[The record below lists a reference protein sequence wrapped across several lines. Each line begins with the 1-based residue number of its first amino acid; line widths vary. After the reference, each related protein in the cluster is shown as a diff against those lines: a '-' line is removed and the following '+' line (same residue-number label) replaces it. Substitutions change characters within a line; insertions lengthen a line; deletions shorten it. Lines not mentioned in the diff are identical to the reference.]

1 METLLMFTLVWRHR
15 QTSATLAAA
24 LLLATGLT
32 ACGGGGGGGG
42 DDAGSTAAGS
52 SGASATSKASKD
64 PQFRW
69 ELRFTSCLRAQGIQI
84 ADPDPVTGAADV
96 VHDAAY
102 QRASKDCGAKIG
114 QPPTVTKNQG
124 HEKQLLDATLKLAR
138 CLREHGLDV
147 PDPAPNQALVMPE
160 GASQAVVDK
169 CLPASR

>member
-1 METLLMFTLVWRHR
+1 MFTLARRHR
-15 QTSATLAAA
+15 QAAATLATA
-24 LLLATGLT
+24 LLLATAVT
-32 ACGGGGGGGG
+32 ACGGGG
-42 DDAGSTAAGS
+42 DAGGSTAAGS
-52 SGASATSKASKD
+52 SGASATSND

-69 ELRFTSCLRAQGIQI
+69 TLRFTSCLRAQGIQI

-102 QRASKDCGAKIG
+102 QRASKACEAKIG

-147 PDPAPNQALVMPE
+147 PDPAPNEALAMPE

>member
-1 METLLMFTLVWRHR
+1 MFMTTTGCRWSRYAALATAPLLV
-15 QTSATLAAA
+15 ATLAA
-24 LLLATGLT
+24 
-32 ACGGGGGGGG
+32 CG
-42 DDAGSTAAGS
+42 AAG
-52 SGASATSKASKD
+52 APKASPAAGVAATKD

-69 ELRFTSCLRAQGIQI
+69 ELRFTSCLRAQGIQV
-84 ADPDPVTGAADV
+84 ADPDPVTGAADI

-102 QRASKDCGAKIG
+102 QRASKECEAKIG

-147 PDPAPNQALVMPE
+147 PDPAPDQALVMPE

>member
-1 METLLMFTLVWRHR
+1 LIFTLARRHR
-15 QTSATLAAA
+15 QTSATLATA
-24 LLLATGLT
+24 LLLATGVT
-32 ACGGGGGGGG
+32 ACGGGG

-52 SGASATSKASKD
+52 SGASATND

-84 ADPDPVTGAADV
+84 ADPDPTTGAADV

-102 QRASKDCGAKIG
+102 QTAAKECEAKIG
-114 QPPTVTKNQG
+114 RPPTVAKNQG
-124 HEKQLLDATLKLAR
+124 DEKQLLAATLKLAR

-160 GASQAVVDK
+160 GASQALVDK